1 LLTRHQYI
9 DRASGHVQNE
19 RPFGD
24 GIVNYLYASNRED
37 PALIYRLLGSP
48 WVSGLLSWVNYDF
61 PFGES
66 ISGVQRFLRD
76 NFIDLS
82 ECVAGPQDLV
92 SARKIFERQ
101 IRYWERRPITGQ
113 ESAVVCPADARIL
126 FGSLQETS
134 SLFLKDKFFTY
145 EELLGDRSEWLE
157 AFRGGDY
164 AVCRLTPEKYHY
176 NHTPIAGIVRDMY
189 PCDGQFHSC
198 NPGAVL
204 TLATPYSKNKRVI
217 TVIDTDVTNGTGV
230 GLVAMVEVV
239 ALMIGDIVQCYSRQR
254 YEDPE
259 PVSPRMFLEKGCPK
273 SLFRPGSSTTVLL
286 FQKNRIE
293 FSGDLI
299 RNLNRSDIESRYSRG
314 LGRPL
319 VETDVKVRSTIG
331 HRKGGRL

>member
-1 LLTRHQYI
+1 MLSHHQYI
-9 DRASGHVQNE
+9 DRVSGHVQNE
-19 RPFGD
+19 RAFGD
-24 GIVNYLYASNRED
+24 GIVNYLYSSKREQ

-48 WVSGLLSWVNYDF
+48 WISSLLSWVNYDF
-61 PFGES
+61 PFGEN
-66 ISGVQRFLRD
+66 ISGIQRFLR
-76 NFIDLS
+76 NNSIDLN
-82 ECVAGPQDLV
+82 ECIAAPQDLV

-101 IRYWERRPITGQ
+101 IRYWECRPMTGQ
-113 ESAVVCPADARIL
+113 QAAVVCPADARIL

-134 SLFLKDKFFTY
+134 SLFLKDKFFTF
-145 EELLGDRSEWLE
+145 EDLLGADQTEWLA

-164 AVCRLTPEKYHY
+164 VVCRLTPEKYHY
-176 NHTPIAGIVRDMY
+176 NHTPVAGVVRDIY
-189 PCDGQFHSC
+189 PCDGKFHSC

-204 TLATPYSKNKRVI
+204 TKNKRVI
-217 TVIDTDVTNGTGV
+217 TVIDTDVVNGTGV
-230 GLVAMVEVV
+230 GLVAMIEVV
-239 ALMIGDIVQCYSRQR
+239 ALMIGDIVQAYSRR
-254 YEDPE
+254 GYDHPE
-259 PVSPRMFLEKGCPK
+259 PITPRMFLDKGCPK

-286 FQKNRIE
+286 FQKSRIE